1 MKINSS
7 RRHGQS
13 NRGNRFP
20 SKDSTIESV
29 GPAGKVRGNLQHLV
43 DRYMALGKEAL
54 GGRDFAEAESF
65 FQHAE
70 HYRRLLAQH
79 KATKVPPKNAPSDD
93 SGASKPGENAA
104 PLKETP
110 TTQRTAEAAAATE
123 ELPSFLVTSEAPKE
137 TAKEAPPKPA
147 EEKPKTLKRTSV
159 AARKTPSKASTSKAS
174 TRTASPK
181 AEE

>member
-20 SKDSTIESV
+20 SKDSAIESV

-79 KATKVPPKNAPSDD
+79 KATKAPPKNAPSDE
-93 SGASKPGENAA
+93 SGAGKTGDKDAVS
-104 PLKETP
+104 LKETP
-110 TTQRTAEAAAATE
+110 TTQRTEEPASAVE
-123 ELPSFLVTSEAPKE
+123 ELPSFLVTSE
-137 TAKEAPPKPA
+137 TAKEAAPKPV

-159 AARKTPSKASTSKAS
+159 AARKTPSKTTTT

>member
-7 RRHGQS
+7 RRHGQG

-43 DRYMALGKEAL
+43 DRYMTLGKEAL

-79 KATKVPPKNAPSDD
+79 KATKTPPKSPVPSDD
-93 SGASKPGENAA
+93 SGAGKTGEKDAVS
-104 PLKETP
+104 LKETP
-110 TTQRTAEAAAATE
+110 TTATAATE

-137 TAKEAPPKPA
+137 TAKEAAPKPV

-159 AARKTPSKASTSKAS
+159 TARKTPAKTTTSI
-174 TRTASPK
+174 RTASPK

>member
-7 RRHGQS
+7 RRHGQG

-79 KATKVPPKNAPSDD
+79 KATKAPPKSPVPSDD
-93 SGASKPGENAA
+93 SGAGKTGEKDAVS
-104 PLKETP
+104 LKETP
-110 TTQRTAEAAAATE
+110 TTQRTTEPAAATE

-137 TAKEAPPKPA
+137 TAKEAAPKSV

-159 AARKTPSKASTSKAS
+159 AARKTPAKTTTS

>member
-7 RRHGQS
+7 RRHGQG

-79 KATKVPPKNAPSDD
+79 KATKAPPKSPAPSDD
-93 SGASKPGENAA
+93 SGSGKTGEKDVVS
-104 PLKETP
+104 LKETP
-110 TTQRTAEAAAATE
+110 TTQRTAGSTTAAAAAE

-137 TAKEAPPKPA
+137 TAQEAAPKPV

-159 AARKTPSKASTSKAS
+159 AARKTPSKTTTS
-174 TRTASPK
+174 TRPK
-181 AEE
+181 TEE

>member
-79 KATKVPPKNAPSDD
+79 KATKAPPKNTPSDD
-93 SGASKPGENAA
+93 SGAGKTGEKDAVS
-104 PLKETP
+104 LKEAP
-110 TTQRTAEAAAATE
+110 TTQKTGEPAAAAE

-137 TAKEAPPKPA
+137 TAKEAPPKPV

-159 AARKTPSKASTSKAS
+159 AARKTPSQTTTS